1 MAPQAPKTL
10 PIDPQSDP
18 KTTPIPYFPKKRKC
32 NEKHGRAHTLAM
44 SSPPLSAPLATGRT
58 GQEGIFNF
66 SPRFLRFGRLFPDLM
81 PPGARKLPKS
91 TPPKCYNCGRFP
103 PTFGFRS
110 PSGPLG
116 APRGSRGAF
125 LTNLG
130 PIFTDLGMIFKI
142 FSSKSALFPSIDHS
156 TFRSKFLHRSI
167 VPSIERFKKSIDA
180 EPKGEG
186 LLAQFRTKPPSGAPA
201 ASRATYGTFMDLAL
215 GA

>member
-91 TPPKCYNCGRFP
+91 TPNKCDNCARFP
-103 PTFGFRS
+103 PFSDLGVPRD
-110 PSGPLG
+110 PLG
-116 APRGSRGAF
+116 APMVLPGSSRGVF
-125 LTNLG
+125 GRLSV
-130 PIFTDLGMIFKI
+130 D
-142 FSSKSALFPSIDHS
+142 
-156 TFRSKFLHRSI
+156 FRSIWRHGGGF
-167 VPSIERFKKSIDA
+167 
-180 EPKGEG
+180 
-186 LLAQFRTKPPSGAPA
+186 A
-201 ASRATYGTFMDLAL
+201 AGSWI
-215 GA
+215 